1 MLSGVNRAMQSHAW
15 TARLHFPETTMQ
27 HTQLAL
33 VKQKS
38 MKNQFIRERYAIE
51 SVFLKI
57 SDCHIEREGQ
67 PTRDME

>member
-1 MLSGVNRAMQSHAW
+1 
-15 TARLHFPETTMQ
+15 MQ